1 MQSDWPSLE
10 ANTVEQ
16 IFHITQRSAWLDAQ
30 RDGHYRGDTLD
41 TEGFIHCS
49 TREQVVWVANQR
61 FRDVDGLVLL
71 VIDINQVKPA
81 IRYESVEE
89 GELFPH
95 IYGPLNSDA
104 VTDVV
109 AFVQGSDGVF
119 TLPADVRGADAGS

>member
-1 MQSDWPSLE
+1 M
-10 ANTVEQ
+10 AEQ
-16 IFHITQRSAWLDAQ
+16 IFHITQRAAWLDAQ

-61 FRDVDGLVLL
+61 FRKEDGLVLL
-71 VIDINQVKPA
+71 VIDIGKVGPA
-81 IRYESVEE
+81 IRYESAEA

-109 AFVQGSDGVF
+109 TFAPGQDGMF
-119 TLPADVRGADAGS
+119 TLPAEVRGANSSS